1 MNKSTYIIPLVLTL
15 GFTGLYYVHVVDAK
29 EKKAQEQIV
38 AEKTAAE
45 TLAKKQEAER
55 QATVDAEKRTA
66 ERIAEEKRKEDEKRA
81 KWQAAGDAIAAD
93 TATYIAQA
101 AKNEAEFKAL
111 TARLAA
117 VRASKE
123 TITQANLDFEIE
135 IEKARITKRA
145 TELEIQ
151 RLVEMIARKGG
162 TTTLTADAGKL

>member
-1 MNKSTYIIPLVLTL
+1 MNKINYIIPLVLTL

-29 EKKAQEQIV
+29 EKAAQEQVEASKI
-38 AEKTAAE
+38 ASEA
-45 TLAKKQEAER
+45 LLKKQEAER
-55 QATVDAEKRTA
+55 QATIDADKRTA
-66 ERIAEEKRKEDEKRA
+66 ERIAEEKRKEEEKRA

-101 AKNEAEFKAL
+101 AKNEAELKAL

-117 VRASKE
+117 LRASKQ